1 MGVNILNFLKL
12 PGIVLGKTPATESDQ
27 LYIT

>member
-1 MGVNILNFLKL
+1 MGVNVLNFL